1 MTKWGTV
8 SLLIVSGAAVSSLGW
23 LTSKDELKQLGSDL
37 IIKAS
42 KYEENKSQ
50 AS

>member
-37 IIKAS
+37 ITKAS